1 MNQIA
6 KYIGLLAI
14 LPLVMVAIAP
24 DFIGEADA
32 VNTGTVDDG
41 AGDRLTNFDT
51 RNIQSNG
58 GTVDDGSGDRPTMRD
73 TGQSVEKYLE
83 SVANKN

>member
-1 MNQIA
+1 MNQRA

-32 VNTGTVDDG
+32 VNV
-41 AGDRLTNFDT
+41 
-51 RNIQSNG
+51 
-58 GTVDDGSGDRPTMRD
+58 GTVDDGSGDRLTMRD

-83 SVANKN
+83 SLANKN